1 MTNVRVYTESV
12 QQMCSEL
19 RNTAIGR
26 AFKIPAPSSYKLKRL
41 TYGCFVSV
49 LFVYILCVI
58 GYIITTTTFSTSAP
72 SITPSTVMSFRCGND
87 VPVTHDATKN
97 QLLTFYGHKELLNHP
112 DVFRPSE
119 RLLTR
124 LDFNFS
130 INSPDACHLGSKPT
144 IVIMVLTQHEH
155 LLERTAIRETW
166 GSVAKNKPWPGRRLH
181 GEVRMIFLLGKST
194 NSTLNSQVRDEA
206 KITKDIV
213 QADFQESYY
222 NLTFK
227 VLMGFKWVKTFCPET
242 QFVMKIDEDTFIDV
256 PRILNLLV
264 SLEWSNTIY
273 GPFAFAERVVRANK
287 QSGAHKAAVHMSA
300 YPLDWYPPHVKG
312 NMYIMPSDLAMKILN
327 ASQYFPYMNIEDAY
341 ITGILA
347 KVFDARHV
355 SIPEEFYDKSPT
367 KDPNLCDFVLERKIV
382 TQGTYPALAY
392 SFWSRIQNTQLCGII
407 SVENI
412 LKDFSHQKEIVQ
424 NMFLKRQFRNKET
437 FTVKDVLTVVQE
449 NTTPLIEGLPTGR
462 SV

>member
-1 MTNVRVYTESV
+1 MTNVRVYMESV

-19 RNTAIGR
+19 KNTAIGR
-26 AFKIPAPSSYKLKRL
+26 GFKISAPSTYKLKRL
-41 TYGCFVSV
+41 IYGCFVSV
-49 LFVYILCVI
+49 LFVYIFCVI
-58 GYIITTTTFSTSAP
+58 GYIIPTVSP
-72 SITPSTVMSFRCGND
+72 SVTPITALDFRCGND

-97 QLLTFYGHKELLNHP
+97 QLLTFYGHKELLNNP

-119 RLLTR
+119 RLLTP

-130 INSPDACHLGSKPT
+130 LNSPDACHLGSKPT
-144 IVIMVLTQHEH
+144 VVIMVLTQHEH

-194 NSTLNSQVRDEA
+194 NSTLNSRVRDEA
-206 KITKDIV
+206 KVTKDIV

-222 NLTFK
+222 NLTLK

-273 GPFAFAERVVRANK
+273 GPFAFAERVVRGNK
-287 QSGAHKAAVHMSA
+287 GSKASKTAVRMSA

-312 NMYIMPSDLAMKILN
+312 NMYIMPSDLAIKILN
-327 ASQYFPYMNIEDAY
+327 VSQYFPYMNIEDSH
-341 ITGILA
+341 ITGVLA

-355 SIPEEFYDKSPT
+355 DIPEEFYDKHPT
-367 KDPNLCDFVLERKIV
+367 KDLNLCDFVLERKIM

-392 SFWSRIQNTQLCGII
+392 SFWHRIQNTQLCGII

-412 LKDFSHQKEIVQ
+412 LKDFSRQKEIVQ

-437 FTVKDVLTVVQE
+437 FTVKDVLTEVQK
-449 NTTPLIEGLPTGR
+449 NSNQTIEGVSAWR